1 MPTPATTV
9 TAYFDLSAT
18 GGDFFTLNDPTKG
31 ELDNVT
37 YTLAGDIAT
46 DITADTMR
54 VSVRRGRDSQLFEDI
69 PAGTASVQLQN
80 RTRTYD
86 PNYASSPYVGN
97 VRPGKRVNVAS
108 AGVSIF
114 DGIVADWNLDYEVGG
129 MSLAFAECVDALGQL
144 GRMELDAWTATASQ
158 TAGPRIEDVLDRPE
172 VAFTANRSIDT
183 GVSVL
188 QGDSVTWSSN
198 VLNYLQLVTRS
209 DLGWFYAS
217 RTGVVTF
224 RDRLDPLNVGIAVTF
239 ADDGTGVPFQGIAM
253 SYGSELLYNRV
264 GIDRENG
271 TLQTV
276 TDAAS
281 QALYGAS
288 SLSERGLLLDSD
300 TQSLDMANYLL
311 GIYSDPELRVAALTV
326 ELAALDPTQQASVL
340 GLDIASVI
348 SVTWTPNGVGLTGDE
363 AALEILQ
370 DSEFWI
376 DANIDDLPARVSS
389 SLTRSCIV
397 EGIAH
402 DITPDSHTVT
412 LSLGDADRRS
422 FLQLDD
428 PIFGTL
434 DHNVLAF

>member
-1 MPTPATTV
+1 MPAPATTV
-9 TAYFDLSAT
+9 TAFFDLSAT
-18 GGDFFTLNDPTKG
+18 GGAFLTLDSTANKG
-31 ELDNVT
+31 KLDNAAAI
-37 YTLAGDIAT
+37 LAGNIAT

-54 VSVRRGRDSQLFEDI
+54 VSVRRGRDSQLFDDI

-86 PNYASSPYVGN
+86 PNYTSSPYAGN
-97 VRPGKRVNVAS
+97 VRPGKRVTIAS

-114 DGIVADWNLDYEVGG
+114 DGIVADWNLDYEPSGQ
-129 MSLAFAECVDALGQL
+129 SLAFAECVDALGQL
-144 GRMELDAWTATASQ
+144 GRMEFDAWTATASQ
-158 TAGPRIEDVLDRPE
+158 TAGPRITAALDRPE

-188 QGDSVTWSSN
+188 QGDSVSWGSN

-209 DLGWFYAS
+209 DLGRFYAS

-264 GIDRENG
+264 GIDREGG

-276 TDAAS
+276 SDAAS

-288 SLSERGLLLDSD
+288 SLSETGLLLNSD

-311 GIYSDPELRVAALTV
+311 GIYDAPELRVAELVV
-326 ELAALDPTQQASVL
+326 ELSPLDGTQQASVL
-340 GLDIASVI
+340 GLDIGSVV
-348 SVTWTPNGVGLTGDE
+348 SVTWTPNGVG
-363 AALEILQ
+363 
-370 DSEFWI
+370 
-376 DANIDDLPARVSS
+376 S

-428 PIFGTL
+428 AVFGRL
-434 DHNVLAF
+434 DSNVLAF

>member
-1 MPTPATTV
+1 MATPSTTV
-9 TAYFDLSAT
+9 TAFFDLSAT
-18 GGDFFTLNDPTKG
+18 GGDFLTLNSTANKG
-31 ELDNVT
+31 KLDNAAAI
-37 YTLAGDIAT
+37 LAGDIGT

-54 VSVRRGRDSQLFEDI
+54 VSVRRGRDSQLFTDI
-69 PAGTASVQLQN
+69 PAGRASVQLQN

-97 VRPGKRVNVAS
+97 VRPGKRVSIAS

-114 DGIVADWNLDYEVGG
+114 DGVIGDWNLEYDVGG
-129 MSLAFAECVDALGQL
+129 QSLAFAECVDALGQL
-144 GRMELDAWTATASQ
+144 GRMEFDAWTATASQ
-158 TAGPRIEDVLDRPE
+158 TAGPRITAALDRSE
-172 VAFTANRSIDT
+172 VAFTSNRSIDT

-188 QGDSVTWSSN
+188 QGDSVSWGSN

-209 DLGWFYAS
+209 DLGRFYAS

-239 ADDGTGVPFQGIAM
+239 TDDGTGVPFQGIAM

-264 GIDRENG
+264 GIDREGG

-276 TDAAS
+276 SNAAS

-288 SLSERGLLLDSD
+288 SLSETGLLLNSD

-311 GIYSDPELRVAALTV
+311 GIYDEPELRVAELVV
-326 ELAALDPTQQASVL
+326 ELAPLTSAQQVSVL
-340 GLDIASVI
+340 SLDIASVI
-348 SVTWTPNGVGLTGDE
+348 SVTWTPNGV
-363 AALEILQ
+363 A
-370 DSEFWI
+370 
-376 DANIDDLPARVSS
+376 P
-389 SLTRSCIV
+389 SLSRDCIV

-428 PIFGTL
+428 AVFGRL
-434 DHNVLAF
+434 DSNVLAF

>member
-1 MPTPATTV
+1 MATPATTV
-9 TAYFDLSAT
+9 TAFFDLSAT
-18 GGDFFTLNDPTKG
+18 GGDFLTLDSTANKG
-31 ELDNVT
+31 KLDNAAAI
-37 YTLAGDIAT
+37 LAGDIAT

-54 VSVRRGRDSQLFEDI
+54 VSVRRGRDSQLFTDI
-69 PAGTASVQLQN
+69 PAGRASVQLQN

-86 PNYASSPYVGN
+86 PNYASSPYAGN
-97 VRPGKRVNVAS
+97 VRPGKRVSIAS

-114 DGIVADWNLDYEVGG
+114 DGVIGDWNLEYDVGG
-129 MSLAFAECVDALGQL
+129 QSLAFAECVDALGQL
-144 GRMELDAWTATASQ
+144 GRMEFDAWTATASQ
-158 TAGPRIEDVLDRPE
+158 TAGPRITAALDRSE
-172 VAFTANRSIDT
+172 VAFTSNRSIDT

-188 QGDSVTWSSN
+188 QGDSVSWGSN

-209 DLGWFYAS
+209 DLGRFYAS

-239 ADDGTGVPFQGIAM
+239 TDDGTGVPFQGIAM

-264 GIDRENG
+264 GIDREGG

-276 TDAAS
+276 SNAAS

-288 SLSERGLLLDSD
+288 SLSETGLLLNSD

-311 GIYSDPELRVAALTV
+311 GIYDEPELRVAELVV
-326 ELAALDPTQQASVL
+326 ELAPLTSAQQVSVL
-340 GLDIASVI
+340 SLDIASVI
-348 SVTWTPNGVGLTGDE
+348 SVTWTPNGV
-363 AALEILQ
+363 A
-370 DSEFWI
+370 
-376 DANIDDLPARVSS
+376 P
-389 SLTRSCIV
+389 SLSRDCIV

-428 PIFGTL
+428 AVFGVL
-434 DHNVLAF
+434 DSNVLAF

>member
-9 TAYFDLSAT
+9 TAFFDLSAT
-18 GGDFFTLNDPTKG
+18 GGDFFTLDSPTKG

-37 YTLAGDIAT
+37 YTLAGDVAT

-86 PNYASSPYVGN
+86 PTFDGVTFALTDEIGYALTDGSGLSLLDADGVSPYAQN
-97 VRPGKRVNVAS
+97 IRPGKRVNVAS
-108 AGVSIF
+108 NGISIF
-114 DGIVADWNLDYEVGG
+114 DGIIADWDLDYEVGG
-129 MSLAFAECVDALGQL
+129 MSLAFAQCVDALGQL
-144 GRMELDAWTATASQ
+144 GRMEFDAWTATASQ
-158 TAGPRIEDVLDRPE
+158 TAGPRITDVLDRPE

-188 QGDSVTWSSN
+188 QGDNVSWGSN

-209 DLGWFYAS
+209 DLGRFYAS

-224 RDRLDPLNVGIAVTF
+224 RDRLDPLNVGASVTF

-288 SLSERGLLLDSD
+288 SLSQRGRLLNSD

-311 GIYSDPELRVAALTV
+311 GIYSDPELRVSSLTV
-326 ELAALDPTQQASVL
+326 ELAALDPAQQASVL

-348 SVTWTPNGVGLTGDE
+348 SVTWTPNGI
-363 AALEILQ
+363 AP
-370 DSEFWI
+370 SM
-376 DANIDDLPARVSS
+376 
-389 SLTRSCIV
+389 TRTCIV

-412 LSLGDADRRS
+412 FSLGDASRS
-422 FLQLDD
+422 FFELDD
-428 PIFGTL
+428 PILGAL
-434 DHNVLAF
+434 DSNVLAF

>member
-18 GGDFFTLNDPTKG
+18 GGAFFTLDSATKG
-31 ELDNVT
+31 VLDGT
-37 YTLAGDIAT
+37 TFKLAGNVAT

-54 VSVRRGRDSQLFEDI
+54 VSVRRGRDSQLFTDI

-86 PNYASSPYVGN
+86 PNFAASPYAGN
-97 VRPGKRVNVAS
+97 IRPGKRVTIAS
-108 AGVSIF
+108 NGISIF
-114 DGIVADWNLDYEVGG
+114 DGIIRDWNLDYEVGG
-129 MSLAFAECVDALGQL
+129 QSLAFAECVDALGQL
-144 GRMELDAWTATASQ
+144 GRMEFDAWTTTASQ
-158 TAGPRIEDVLDRPE
+158 TAGPRITAVLDRPE

-188 QGDSVTWSSN
+188 QGDSVTWGSN

-209 DLGWFYAS
+209 DLGRFYAS

-239 ADDGTGVPFQGIAM
+239 ADDGTGVPFAGVAV

-264 GIDRENG
+264 GIDRTG
-271 TLQTV
+271 GVRQTV

-288 SLSERGLLLDSD
+288 SLSETGLLLNSD

-311 GIYSDPELRVAALTV
+311 GIYDSPELRVAELVV
-326 ELAALDPTQQASVL
+326 ELATLTGAQQAQVL

-348 SVTWTPNGVGLTGDE
+348 SVTWTPNGV
-363 AALEILQ
+363 A
-370 DSEFWI
+370 
-376 DANIDDLPARVSS
+376 PAMSRA
-389 SLTRSCIV
+389 CIV
-397 EGIAH
+397 EGISH
-402 DITPDSHTVT
+402 EITPGSHTVT

-428 PIFGTL
+428 AIFGVLGT
-434 DHNVLAF
+434 NVLAF

>member
-18 GGDFFTLNDPTKG
+18 GGAFFTLDSPTKG
-31 ELDNVT
+31 VLDGAT
-37 YTLAGDIAT
+37 FTLAGDVAT
-46 DITADTMR
+46 DITADAMR
-54 VSVRRGRDSQLFEDI
+54 VSVRRGRDSQLFDDI
-69 PAGTASVQLQN
+69 PAGNATVQLQN

-86 PNYASSPYVGN
+86 PNYAASPYAGN
-97 VRPGKRVNVAS
+97 VRPGKRVTIAS

-114 DGIVADWNLDYEVGG
+114 DGIVADWDLDYEVGG
-129 MSLAFAECVDALGQL
+129 QSLAFAQCVDALGQL
-144 GRMELDAWTATASQ
+144 GRMEFDAWTATASQ
-158 TAGPRIEDVLDRPE
+158 TAGPRITAVLDRPE

-209 DLGWFYAS
+209 DLGRFYAS

-224 RDRLDPLNVGIAVTF
+224 RDRLDPLNVGAAVTF

-264 GIDRENG
+264 GIDREGG

-288 SLSERGLLLDSD
+288 SLSQRGLLLNSD

-311 GIYSDPELRVAALTV
+311 GIYDSPELRVAELTV
-326 ELAALDPTQQASVL
+326 ELAALDPAQQASVL

-348 SVTWTPNGVGLTGDE
+348 SVTWSPNGI
-363 AALEILQ
+363 A
-370 DSEFWI
+370 
-376 DANIDDLPARVSS
+376 P
-389 SLTRSCIV
+389 SLSRSCIV

-428 PIFGTL
+428 AVFGVL
-434 DHNVLAF
+434 DSNVLAF

>member
-1 MPTPATTV
+1 MATPSTTV
-9 TAYFDLSAT
+9 TAFFDLSAT
-18 GGDFFTLNDPTKG
+18 GGDFLTLDSTANKG
-31 ELDNVT
+31 KLDNAAAI
-37 YTLAGDIAT
+37 LAGDIAT

-69 PAGTASVQLQN
+69 PAGRASVQLQN

-86 PNYASSPYVGN
+86 PTFDGATFALTDESGYALTDGSGLALLDADASSYAQN
-97 VRPGKRVNVAS
+97 IRPGKRVSIAS

-114 DGIVADWNLDYEVGG
+114 DGVIGDWNLEYDVGG
-129 MSLAFAECVDALGQL
+129 QSLAFAECVDALGQL
-144 GRMELDAWTATASQ
+144 GRMEFDAWTATASQ
-158 TAGPRIEDVLDRPE
+158 TAGPRITAALDRSE
-172 VAFTANRSIDT
+172 VAFTSNRSIDT

-188 QGDSVTWSSN
+188 QGDSVSWGSN

-209 DLGWFYAS
+209 DLGRFYAS

-239 ADDGTGVPFQGIAM
+239 TDDGTGVPFQGIAM

-264 GIDRENG
+264 GIDREGG

-276 TDAAS
+276 SNAAS

-288 SLSERGLLLDSD
+288 SLSETGLLLNSD

-311 GIYSDPELRVAALTV
+311 GIYDEPELRVAELVV
-326 ELAALDPTQQASVL
+326 ELAPLTSAQQVSVL
-340 GLDIASVI
+340 SLDIASVI
-348 SVTWTPNGVGLTGDE
+348 SVTWTPNGV
-363 AALEILQ
+363 A
-370 DSEFWI
+370 
-376 DANIDDLPARVSS
+376 P
-389 SLTRSCIV
+389 SLSRDCIV

-428 PIFGTL
+428 AVFGRL
-434 DHNVLAF
+434 DSNVLAF

>member
-1 MPTPATTV
+1 
-9 TAYFDLSAT
+9 
-18 GGDFFTLNDPTKG
+18 
-31 ELDNVT
+31 
-37 YTLAGDIAT
+37 
-46 DITADTMR
+46 
-54 VSVRRGRDSQLFEDI
+54 
-69 PAGTASVQLQN
+69 
-80 RTRTYD
+80 
-86 PNYASSPYVGN
+86 
-97 VRPGKRVNVAS
+97 
-108 AGVSIF
+108 
-114 DGIVADWNLDYEVGG
+114 
-129 MSLAFAECVDALGQL
+129 
-144 GRMELDAWTATASQ
+144 
-158 TAGPRIEDVLDRPE
+158 
-172 VAFTANRSIDT
+172 
-183 GVSVL
+183 
-188 QGDSVTWSSN
+188 
-198 VLNYLQLVTRS
+198 LNYLQLVTRS
-209 DLGWFYAS
+209 DLGRFYAS

-224 RDRLDPLNVGIAVTF
+224 RDRLDPLNVGAAVTF

-264 GIDRENG
+264 GIDREGG

-311 GIYSDPELRVAALTV
+311 GIYSEPELRVAELTV
-326 ELAALDPTQQASVL
+326 ELAALDSTQQASVL
-340 GLDIASVI
+340 ALDIASVI
-348 SVTWTPNGVGLTGDE
+348 SVTWTPNGVG
-363 AALEILQ
+363 
-370 DSEFWI
+370 
-376 DANIDDLPARVSS
+376 S

>member
-1 MPTPATTV
+1 MATPATTV
-9 TAYFDLSAT
+9 TTFFDLSAT
-18 GGDFFTLNDPTKG
+18 GGDFFTLDDATKG

-37 YTLAGDIAT
+37 YLLAGDIAT
-46 DITADTMR
+46 DITADAMR
-54 VSVRRGRDSQLFEDI
+54 VSVRRGRDSQLFGDI
-69 PAGTASVQLQN
+69 PAGRASVQLQN

-86 PNYASSPYVGN
+86 PTYASSPYAGN
-97 VRPGKRVNVAS
+97 VRPGKRVSIAS

-114 DGIVADWNLDYEVGG
+114 DGVVNDWNLDYEVGG

-144 GRMELDAWTATASQ
+144 GRMEFDAWTATASQ
-158 TAGPRIEDVLDRPE
+158 TAGPRITDVLDRPE

-188 QGDSVTWSSN
+188 QGDNVSWSSS

-209 DLGWFYAS
+209 DLGRFYAS

-224 RDRLDPLNVGIAVTF
+224 RDRLDPLNVGASVTF
-239 ADDGTGVPFQGIAM
+239 ADDGTGVPFQGIAVE
-253 SYGSELLYNRV
+253 YGSELLYNRV

-276 TDAAS
+276 SDAAS

-300 TQSLDMANYLL
+300 AQSLAMANYLL
-311 GIYSDPELRVAALTV
+311 GIYAEPELRVAELVV
-326 ELAALDPTQQASVL
+326 ELSLLTGTQQAEVL
-340 GLDIASVI
+340 GIDIASVI
-348 SVTWTPNGVGLTGDE
+348 SVTWTPNGV
-363 AALEILQ
+363 A
-370 DSEFWI
+370 
-376 DANIDDLPARVSS
+376 PAMS
-389 SLTRSCIV
+389 RSCIV

-428 PIFGTL
+428 PVFGRL
-434 DHNVLAF
+434 DSNVLAF

>member
-18 GGDFFTLNDPTKG
+18 GGAFFTLDSATKG
-31 ELDNVT
+31 VLDGT
-37 YTLAGDIAT
+37 TFKLAGNVAT

-54 VSVRRGRDSQLFEDI
+54 VSVRRGRDSQLFTDI

-86 PNYASSPYVGN
+86 PNFAASPYAGN
-97 VRPGKRVNVAS
+97 IRPGKRVTIAS
-108 AGVSIF
+108 NGISIF
-114 DGIVADWNLDYEVGG
+114 DGIIGDWNLDYEVGG
-129 MSLAFAECVDALGQL
+129 QSLAFAECVDALGQL
-144 GRMELDAWTATASQ
+144 GRMEFDAWTTTASQ
-158 TAGPRIEDVLDRPE
+158 TAGPRITAVLDRPE

-188 QGDSVTWSSN
+188 QGDSVTWGSN

-209 DLGWFYAS
+209 DLGRFYAS

-239 ADDGTGVPFQGIAM
+239 ADDGTGVPFAGVAV

-264 GIDRENG
+264 GIDRTG
-271 TLQTV
+271 GVRQTV

-288 SLSERGLLLDSD
+288 SLSETGLLLNSD

-311 GIYSDPELRVAALTV
+311 GVYDEPELRVAELVV
-326 ELAALDPTQQASVL
+326 ELATLTGTQQAQVL

-348 SVTWTPNGVGLTGDE
+348 SVTWTPNGV
-363 AALEILQ
+363 A
-370 DSEFWI
+370 
-376 DANIDDLPARVSS
+376 PAMSRA
-389 SLTRSCIV
+389 CIV

-402 DITPDSHTVT
+402 EITPDSHTVT

-428 PIFGTL
+428 AVFGRL
-434 DHNVLAF
+434 DSNVLAF

>member
-9 TAYFDLSAT
+9 TAFFDLSAT
-18 GGDFFTLNDPTKG
+18 GGAFFTLDSPTKG
-31 ELDNVT
+31 LLDGVT
-37 YTLAGDIAT
+37 FTLAGDVAT

-54 VSVRRGRDSQLFEDI
+54 VSVRRGRDSQLFADI

-86 PNYASSPYVGN
+86 PTFDDDGFALTDQIGYSLTDQNGLALLDTSSSPYAQN
-97 VRPGKRVNVAS
+97 IRPGKRVTIAS

-114 DGIVADWNLDYEVGG
+114 DGIIADWDLDYDVGG
-129 MSLAFAECVDALGQL
+129 MSLAFAQCVDALGQL
-144 GRMELDAWTATASQ
+144 GRMEFDAWTATASQ
-158 TAGPRIEDVLDRPE
+158 TAGPRITAVLDRPE

-188 QGDSVTWSSN
+188 QGDNVSWGSS

-209 DLGWFYAS
+209 DLGRFYAS

-264 GIDRENG
+264 GIDREGG

-281 QALYGAS
+281 QAQYGAS
-288 SLSERGLLLDSD
+288 SLSQRGLLLNSD

-311 GIYSDPELRVAALTV
+311 GIYDQPELRVAELTV
-326 ELAALDPTQQASVL
+326 ELAALTSAQQASVL
-340 GLDIASVI
+340 GLDIATVI
-348 SVTWTPNGVGLTGDE
+348 SVTWTPNGI
-363 AALEILQ
+363 AP
-370 DSEFWI
+370 SM
-376 DANIDDLPARVSS
+376 
-389 SLTRSCIV
+389 TRSCIV
-397 EGIAH
+397 EGIRH

-428 PIFGTL
+428 AVFGHL
-434 DHNVLAF
+434 DSNVLAF

>member
-1 MPTPATTV
+1 MATPATTV
-9 TAYFDLSAT
+9 TAFFDLAAT
-18 GGDFFTLNDPTKG
+18 GGDFLTLNSTANKG
-31 ELDNVT
+31 KLDNAAAI
-37 YTLAGDIAT
+37 LAGDIGT

-54 VSVRRGRDSQLFEDI
+54 VSVRRGRDSQLFADI
-69 PAGTASVQLQN
+69 PAGNATVQLQN

-97 VRPGKRVNVAS
+97 VRPGKRVTIAS
-108 AGVSIF
+108 AGVPIF
-114 DGIVADWNLDYEVGG
+114 DGVIGDWNLEYDVGG
-129 MSLAFAECVDALGQL
+129 QSLAFAECVDALGQL
-144 GRMELDAWTATASQ
+144 GRMEFDAWTATASQ
-158 TAGPRIEDVLDRPE
+158 TAGPRITAVLDRPE

-188 QGDSVTWSSN
+188 QGDSVSWGSN

-209 DLGWFYAS
+209 DLGRFYAS

-239 ADDGTGVPFQGIAM
+239 TDDGTGVPFQGIAM

-264 GIDRENG
+264 GIDREGG

-276 TDAAS
+276 SNAAS

-288 SLSERGLLLDSD
+288 SLSETGLLLNSD

-311 GIYSDPELRVAALTV
+311 GIYDEPELRVAELVV
-326 ELAALDPTQQASVL
+326 ELAPLTSAQQVSVL
-340 GLDIASVI
+340 SLDIASVI
-348 SVTWTPNGVGLTGDE
+348 SVTWTPNGVT
-363 AALEILQ
+363 
-370 DSEFWI
+370 
-376 DANIDDLPARVSS
+376 P
-389 SLTRSCIV
+389 SLSRDCIV

-422 FLQLDD
+422 FLQLNDAV
-428 PIFGTL
+428 FGVL
-434 DHNVLAF
+434 DSNVLAF

>member
-1 MPTPATTV
+1 MATPSTTV
-9 TAYFDLSAT
+9 TAFFDLSAT
-18 GGDFFTLNDPTKG
+18 GGDFLTLDSTANKG
-31 ELDNVT
+31 KLDNAAAI
-37 YTLAGDIAT
+37 LAGDIAT

-69 PAGTASVQLQN
+69 PAGRASVQLQN

-86 PNYASSPYVGN
+86 PNYASSPYAGN
-97 VRPGKRVNVAS
+97 VRPGKRVSIAS

-114 DGIVADWNLDYEVGG
+114 DGVIGDWNLEYDVGG
-129 MSLAFAECVDALGQL
+129 QSLAFAECVDALGQL
-144 GRMELDAWTATASQ
+144 GRMEFDAWTATASQ
-158 TAGPRIEDVLDRPE
+158 TAGPRITAALDRSE
-172 VAFTANRSIDT
+172 VAFTSNRSIDT

-188 QGDSVTWSSN
+188 QGDSVSWGSN

-209 DLGWFYAS
+209 DLGRFYAS

-239 ADDGTGVPFQGIAM
+239 TDDGTGVPFQGIAM

-264 GIDRENG
+264 GIDREGG

-276 TDAAS
+276 SNAAS

-288 SLSERGLLLDSD
+288 SLSETGLLLNSD

-311 GIYSDPELRVAALTV
+311 GIYDEPELRVAELVV
-326 ELAALDPTQQASVL
+326 ELAPLTSAQQVSVL
-340 GLDIASVI
+340 SLDIASVI
-348 SVTWTPNGVGLTGDE
+348 SVTWTPNGV
-363 AALEILQ
+363 A
-370 DSEFWI
+370 
-376 DANIDDLPARVSS
+376 P
-389 SLTRSCIV
+389 SLSRDCIV

-428 PIFGTL
+428 AVFGRL
-434 DHNVLAF
+434 DSNVLAF

>member
-1 MPTPATTV
+1 MATPSTTV
-9 TAYFDLSAT
+9 TAFFDLSAT
-18 GGDFFTLNDPTKG
+18 GGDFLTLDSTANKG
-31 ELDNVT
+31 KLDNAAAI
-37 YTLAGDIAT
+37 LAGDIAT

-69 PAGTASVQLQN
+69 PAGRASVQLQN

-86 PNYASSPYVGN
+86 PNYASSPYAGN
-97 VRPGKRVNVAS
+97 VRPGKRVSIAS

-114 DGIVADWNLDYEVGG
+114 DGVIGDWNLEYDVGG
-129 MSLAFAECVDALGQL
+129 QSLAFAECVDALGQL
-144 GRMELDAWTATASQ
+144 GRTEFDAWTATASQ
-158 TAGPRIEDVLDRPE
+158 TAGPRITAALDRSE
-172 VAFTANRSIDT
+172 VAFTSNRSIDT

-188 QGDSVTWSSN
+188 QGDSVSWGSN

-209 DLGWFYAS
+209 DLGRFYAS

-239 ADDGTGVPFQGIAM
+239 TDDGTGVPFQGIAM

-264 GIDRENG
+264 GIDREGG

-276 TDAAS
+276 SNAAS

-288 SLSERGLLLDSD
+288 SLSETGLLLNSD

-311 GIYSDPELRVAALTV
+311 GIYDEPELRVAELVV
-326 ELAALDPTQQASVL
+326 ELAPLTSAQQVSVL
-340 GLDIASVI
+340 SLDIASVI
-348 SVTWTPNGVGLTGDE
+348 SVTWTPNGV
-363 AALEILQ
+363 A
-370 DSEFWI
+370 
-376 DANIDDLPARVSS
+376 P
-389 SLTRSCIV
+389 SLSRDCIV

-428 PIFGTL
+428 AVFGRL
-434 DHNVLAF
+434 DSNVLAF

>member
-1 MPTPATTV
+1 MATPATTV
-9 TAYFDLSAT
+9 TAFFDLSAT
-18 GGDFFTLNDPTKG
+18 GGDFLTLNSTANKG
-31 ELDNVT
+31 KLDNAAAI
-37 YTLAGDIAT
+37 LAGDIGT

-54 VSVRRGRDSQLFEDI
+54 VSVRRGRDSQLFTDI
-69 PAGTASVQLQN
+69 PAGRASVQLQN

-97 VRPGKRVNVAS
+97 VRPGKRVSIAS

-114 DGIVADWNLDYEVGG
+114 DGVIGDWNLEYDVGG
-129 MSLAFAECVDALGQL
+129 QSLAFAECVDALGQL
-144 GRMELDAWTATASQ
+144 GRMEFDAWTATASQ
-158 TAGPRIEDVLDRPE
+158 TAGPRITAALDRSE
-172 VAFTANRSIDT
+172 VAFTSNRSIDT

-188 QGDSVTWSSN
+188 QGDSVSWGSN

-209 DLGWFYAS
+209 DLGRFYAS

-239 ADDGTGVPFQGIAM
+239 TDDGTGVPFQGIAM

-264 GIDRENG
+264 GIDREGG

-276 TDAAS
+276 SNAAS

-288 SLSERGLLLDSD
+288 SLSETGLLLNSD

-311 GIYSDPELRVAALTV
+311 GIYDEPELRVAELVV
-326 ELAALDPTQQASVL
+326 ELAPLTSAQQVSVL
-340 GLDIASVI
+340 SLDIASVI
-348 SVTWTPNGVGLTGDE
+348 SVTWTPNGV
-363 AALEILQ
+363 A
-370 DSEFWI
+370 
-376 DANIDDLPARVSS
+376 P
-389 SLTRSCIV
+389 SLSRDCIV

-428 PIFGTL
+428 AVFGRL
-434 DHNVLAF
+434 DSNVLAF

>member
-9 TAYFDLSAT
+9 TAFFDLSAT
-18 GGDFFTLNDPTKG
+18 GGAFFTLDDPTKG

-86 PNYASSPYVGN
+86 PTFDGATFALTDESGYALTDGSGLSLLDVSSSPYAQN
-97 VRPGKRVNVAS
+97 IRPGKRVTIAS

-114 DGIVADWNLDYEVGG
+114 DGIIADWDLDYDVGG
-129 MSLAFAECVDALGQL
+129 MSLAFAQCVDALGQL
-144 GRMELDAWTATASQ
+144 GRMGFDAWTATASQ
-158 TAGPRIEDVLDRPE
+158 TAGPRITDVLDRPE

-188 QGDSVTWSSN
+188 QGDSVSWGSS

-209 DLGWFYAS
+209 DLGRFYAD

-264 GIDRENG
+264 GIDREGG

-276 TDAAS
+276 SDAAS
-281 QALYGAS
+281 QAQYGAS
-288 SLSERGLLLDSD
+288 SLSQRGLLLNSD

-311 GIYSDPELRVAALTV
+311 GIYDQPELRVAELTV
-326 ELAALDPTQQASVL
+326 ELAALTSAQQASVL
-340 GLDIASVI
+340 GLDIATVI
-348 SVTWTPNGVGLTGDE
+348 SVTWTPNGI
-363 AALEILQ
+363 AP
-370 DSEFWI
+370 SM
-376 DANIDDLPARVSS
+376 S
-389 SLTRSCIV
+389 RSCIV
-397 EGIAH
+397 EGITH

-428 PIFGTL
+428 VVFGHL
-434 DHNVLAF
+434 DSNVLAF